1 MLLNKL
7 FLIVVFSL
15 IIFPG
20 CSANKQTPDL
30 KREKIIYQQ
39 NLEEIFDGEHYYV
52 DYKYGEF
59 SLIELFDEN
68 NDIALLFL
76 HGRGLHP
83 NEQKL
88 AYPIRTELSNKYNTY
103 SIQLPVLK
111 KLSSYYDYTKIF
123 YDSNER
129 IKSAIE
135 YISAKNKDI
144 IVVAHSCGVHMLM
157 SLINKEKLSENIIS
171 LVLIG
176 SGAVDK
182 GQKPIYEYPYSKIPL
197 PILDIYGEYD
207 FNYVISKADER
218 KRIIKTINNKSKQI
232 QIKSSNHYHEDNSS
246 ELIAHVKKW
255 LTNQ

>member
-1 MLLNKL
+1 MLLNKYL
-7 FLIVVFSL
+7 LILVLSA
-15 IIFPG
+15 IIFTG
-20 CSANKQTPDL
+20 CNADKEAPNL

-39 NLEEIFDGEHYYV
+39 NLKEIFDGEHNFV

-59 SLIELFDEN
+59 SLIEIFDDN
-68 NDIALLFL
+68 NDSAILFL
-76 HGRGLHP
+76 HGRGLYP

-111 KLSSYYDYTKIF
+111 KLSTYYDYTKIF
-123 YDSNER
+123 YDSDER

-135 YISAKNKDI
+135 YISTKNANI

-157 SLINKEKLSENIIS
+157 SLINNEKLSENISS

-182 GQKPIYEYPYSKIPL
+182 GQKLIYKYPYSKIPI

-218 KRIIKTINNKSKQI
+218 KRIIETINNKSKQI

>member
-1 MLLNKL
+1 M
-7 FLIVVFSL
+7 
-15 IIFPG
+15 
-20 CSANKQTPDL
+20 
-30 KREKIIYQQ
+30 
-39 NLEEIFDGEHYYV
+39 
-52 DYKYGEF
+52 
-59 SLIELFDEN
+59 
-68 NDIALLFL
+68 
-76 HGRGLHP
+76 HP

-111 KLSSYYDYTKIF
+111 KLSTYYDYTKIF
-123 YDSNER
+123 YDSDER

-135 YISAKNKDI
+135 YILTKNANI
-144 IVVAHSCGVHMLM
+144 TVVAHSCGVHMLM
-157 SLINKEKLSENIIS
+157 SLINNEKLSENISS

-182 GQKPIYEYPYSKIPL
+182 GQKLIYKYPYSRISV

-207 FNYVISKADER
+207 FNNVINKADER
-218 KRIIKTINNKSKQI
+218 KRMLKTINNKSKQI
-232 QIKSSNHYHEDNSS
+232 QIKSSNHYYEDNSS

>member
-1 MLLNKL
+1 MLLNKYL
-7 FLIVVFSL
+7 LILVCSA
-15 IIFPG
+15 IIFTG
-20 CSANKQTPDL
+20 CSADKETPDL

-39 NLEEIFDGEHYYV
+39 NLEEIFDGEHYFV

-68 NDIALLFL
+68 NDSAILFL

-111 KLSSYYDYTKIF
+111 KLSTYYDYTKIF
-123 YDSNER
+123 YDSDER

-135 YISAKNKDI
+135 YISSKNTNI

-157 SLINKEKLSENIIS
+157 SLINNQKLSENISS

-182 GQKPIYEYPYSKIPL
+182 GQKLIYKYPYSKIL
-197 PILDIYGEYD
+197 VPILDIYGEYD

-218 KRIIKTINNKSKQI
+218 KRIIKMINNKSKQI